1 MKARSFFALE
11 KACLDL
17 VCCICK
23 IRFARLGI
31 KQLQNRCEIFIKLRT
46 VWGAGL
52 DSVRLHAYYVITW
65 NDESASSYRELLRFR
80 LGQSRARIKFEY
92 ILRHIIYNYDIYCAI
107 LFNILLY
114 LYTVLFISNKWYIYY
129 ILLWEHFLECIQIYI
144 VHFDVTLWIEQIFW
158 ELDPVPSHIRSSDVT
173 LMNNKTV
180 IITMLNR
187 I

>member
-52 DSVRLHAYYVITW
+52 DSVRLHADYVITW

-92 ILRHIIYNYDIYCAI
+92 ILRHIIYNYDIYCPM
-107 LFNILLY
+107 LLIY
-114 LYTVLFISNKWYIYY
+114 YYIY
-129 ILLWEHFLECIQIYI
+129 ILYYLLVINDISIICYSEN
-144 VHFDVTLWIEQIFW
+144 IFW
-158 ELDPVPSHIRSSDVT
+158 DAFKYISCISMSHYELSKYFES
-173 LMNNKTV
+173 
-180 IITMLNR
+180 
-187 I
+187 